1 MAMID
6 ITNVINVSVQ
16 IPPAG
21 LAPYSINNLV
31 CFTKDVPVVALS
43 GAYAAYTS
51 PSDVGEIWGT
61 TSAVYKAAVSV
72 FSQSPNIL
80 TGGGLFIVVP
90 MLNLETLDE
99 AIVRAKGYA
108 YYGGF
113 SYTYSLAS
121 GEALDAA
128 AVAESERKLFFLTS
142 STSSDLVGPSG
153 LFADI
158 QLQGLRHTR
167 CLWHSVSGE
176 LADFRWSYASRGMS
190 VNFAASNTTLTMQLK
205 QLTGVSP
212 DDGLTQ
218 TIVTNAKT
226 VGADVYAN
234 IAGRSSVLSHGANT
248 FFDDV
253 YNLDW
258 FVGALQVAGFNYLA
272 TTSTKIPQ
280 TEAGMDGLKGAFRSI
295 CAQGVSNA
303 FVAPG
308 TWTSPDT
315 FGSPE
320 DFKRNVVDFG
330 YYIYSSPV
338 ATQNP
343 ADRNARK
350 AVPVQIAVKYAGA
363 IHTSDVIVY
372 INQ

>member
-1 MAMID
+1 MID
-6 ITNVINVSVQ
+6 ITNVISVSVQ

-21 LAPYSINNLV
+21 LAPYSENNLV
-31 CFTKDVPVVALS
+31 CFTKDTPVTPLS
-43 GAYAAYTS
+43 GSYAVYAS
-51 PSDVGEIWGT
+51 PSDVADQWGT
-61 TSAVYKAAVSV
+61 GSAVYQAAVSV

-80 TGGGLFIVVP
+80 TGGGLFIVIP
-90 MLNLETLDE
+90 MLNLETLDD
-99 AIVRAKGYA
+99 AIVRAKALVYF
-108 YYGGF
+108 GGF

-121 GEALDAA
+121 GEASDAA

-142 STSSDLVGPSG
+142 TDSADLLGPSG
-153 LFADI
+153 LFYEI
-158 QLQGLRHTR
+158 QQAKLIHTR
-167 CLWHSVSGE
+167 CLFHSASGQV
-176 LADFRWSYASRGMS
+176 AKMRWAYAGRGMS

-205 QLTGVSP
+205 QLTGVTA

-218 TIVTNAKT
+218 TILTNAKA

-234 IAGRSSVLSHGANT
+234 IAGRASVLSYGANS

-280 TEAGMDGLKGAFRSI
+280 TELGMDGLKGALRQV
-295 CAQGVSNA
+295 CAQGVANQ
-303 FVAPG
+303 FIAPG

-315 FGSPE
+315 FGNPE
-320 DFKRNVVDFG
+320 DFKRNISDFG

-338 ATQNP
+338 ATQSP
-343 ADRNARK
+343 ADRAARK
-350 AVPVQIAVKYAGA
+350 SPPIQLGIKYAGA